1 MDFFDGEAGGRD
13 EPAAGAGGGCTWATA
28 ALLGIAAA
36 LAAAVAALF
45 DLVRDLVP

>member
-13 EPAAGAGGGCTWATA
+13 EPAAGAGGGCSGVTA
-28 ALLGIAAA
+28 VLLGTAVA
-36 LAAAVAALF
+36 LAAGVAALF